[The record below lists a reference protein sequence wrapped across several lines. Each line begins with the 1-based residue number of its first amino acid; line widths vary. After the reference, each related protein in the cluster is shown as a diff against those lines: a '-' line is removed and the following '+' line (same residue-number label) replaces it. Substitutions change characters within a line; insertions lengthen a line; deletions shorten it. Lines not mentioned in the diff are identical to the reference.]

1 MRGVLASSHPASDG
15 TRANSLKLHQRRV
28 RLNIR
33 KNFFVVR
40 MVKHRNGLRGE
51 VVQSPS
57 LAVFKICVGVALRFS
72 AGTR

>member
-1 MRGVLASSHPASDG
+1 MRGVLASSHLASDG

-57 LAVFKICVGVALRFS
+57 LAVFNRCADVALRFS
-72 AGTR
+72 AGTW

>member
-1 MRGVLASSHPASDG
+1 M
-15 TRANSLKLHQRRV
+15 
-28 RLNIR
+28 NIK

-57 LAVFKICVGVALRFS
+57 LAVFKRCVGVALRDVVWY
-72 AGTR
+72 